1 MDNKEIY
8 KLHADFCKFMGN
20 AKRIEMM
27 FVLGDN
33 EKCVDEIAKTMGI
46 NISNVSQHLAIMKEK
61 GVVEV
66 RRDGV
71 KMYYKISNPRT
82 LEACIIM
89 RDLMIEQCNKKANL
103 INKIKNT
110 GDHSYEI

>member
-1 MDNKEIY
+1 VDNKEIY

-20 AKRIEMM
+20 PKRIEIM
-27 FVLGDN
+27 FVLGET
-33 EKCVDEIAKTMGI
+33 EKCVDEIAKKMEI

-71 KMYYKISNPRT
+71 KMFYKISNPRT

-89 RDLMIEQCNKKANL
+89 RDLMIEQCNKKVKL
-103 INKIKNT
+103 INKIKKY
-110 GDHSYEI
+110 GR

>member
-1 MDNKEIY
+1 MNTKEIY

-20 AKRIEMM
+20 AKRIEIL
-27 FVLGDN
+27 FILGKT
-33 EKCVDEIAKTMGI
+33 ERCVDEIARAAAL
-46 NISNVSQHLAIMKEK
+46 NIANVSQHLSVMREK

-71 KMYYKISNPRT
+71 KKYYRLSNPRT

-89 RDLMIEQCNKKANL
+89 RDLMIEQVNKKAKVVKN
-103 INKIKNT
+103 IKGT
-110 GDHSYEI
+110 THEIP